1 MRAMHEP
8 ERLVLKDE
16 DQLKAAQELGRKK
29 VPNTVPF
36 EACVDCVR
44 HFMTMECLEVSF
56 VLVSSYKNSII
67 ERDSRLTPSR
77 TNLRGATL
85 SHLSLGRFVTKI
97 FPWSASALCQ
107 VHSALVQAA
116 VTITS
121 CKDCPVSTAHHDVK
135 HLPIHLHLPS

>member
-1 MRAMHEP
+1 MLEP
-8 ERLVLKDE
+8 GRLVLKDE

-29 VPNTVPF
+29 VPDAVHF

-85 SHLSLGRFVTKI
+85 SHLYLRRFVTKI
-97 FPWSASALCQ
+97 SPWSTWALCQ
-107 VHSALVQAA
+107 VHPALVQAA
-116 VTITS
+116 VSITS
-121 CKDCPVSTAHHDVK
+121 SRD
-135 HLPIHLHLPS
+135 